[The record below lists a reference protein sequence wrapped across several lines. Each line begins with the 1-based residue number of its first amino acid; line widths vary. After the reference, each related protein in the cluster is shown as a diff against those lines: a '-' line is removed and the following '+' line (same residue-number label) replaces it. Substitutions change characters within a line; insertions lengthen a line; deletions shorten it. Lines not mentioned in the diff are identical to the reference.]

1 MSKETPYQLSINQLE
16 DALDHIMRLAK
27 ASRSQTK
34 RLKVIAARAEAAL
47 NGEVYDGTNL
57 QLPKEARSPMS
68 YETELRV
75 TKRELMEALE
85 REQVLTA
92 NLEALKCEIPK
103 TQRQYRHNNDNSPS
117 LHNPDGGFVFGYCTK
132 EVDRLLALK
141 IDTAC
146 LARLKD
152 KAQYDLIDGL
162 LLNHTQ
168 FIPESAGPIVELLLQ
183 IQEGL
188 RPQAESAK
196 QEESAVA

>member
-1 MSKETPYQLSINQLE
+1 MTTESPYQSTVSQLE
-16 DALDHIMRLAK
+16 DALDHIMKMAK
-27 ASRSQTK
+27 GSKTQTK
-34 RLKVIAARAEAAL
+34 RLQTIACRAEKAL
-47 NGEVYDGTNL
+47 NGEEFCRTEVKM
-57 QLPKEARSPMS
+57 PKEARSPMS
-68 YETELRV
+68 YETEIRV

-85 REQVLTA
+85 REQALTA
-92 NLEALKCEIPK
+92 HLEALKCEIPK

-132 EVDRLLALK
+132 EVDRLLSFK
-141 IDTAC
+141 TDTAC

-183 IQEGL
+183 IQDGL

>member
-1 MSKETPYQLSINQLE
+1 MSKDTPYHLSINQLQ
-16 DALDHIMRLAK
+16 DALDHIMHLAK

-34 RLKVIAARAEAAL
+34 RLKFIAARAETAL

-57 QLPKEARSPMS
+57 KLPKEARSPMS

-85 REQVLTA
+85 REQALTA
-92 NLEALKCEIPK
+92 HLEALKCEIPK

-132 EVDRLLALK
+132 EVDRLLSFK
-141 IDTAC
+141 TDTAC

>member
-1 MSKETPYQLSINQLE
+1 MSKEIPYQLSVNQLQ

-34 RLKVIAARAEAAL
+34 RLKVIAARAEMAL

>member
-1 MSKETPYQLSINQLE
+1 MSKEIPYQLSVNQLE
-16 DALDHIMRLAK
+16 DALDHVMRLAK

-47 NGEVYDGTNL
+47 NGEVYDGKDL
-57 QLPKEARSPMS
+57 KLPEPARAPMS
-68 YETELRV
+68 YENEIRV
-75 TKRELMEALE
+75 TKRELMAALE
-85 REQVLTA
+85 RERALTA
-92 NLEALKCEIPK
+92 HLEELKREIPK

-141 IDTAC
+141 IDTTC
-146 LARLKD
+146 LARMKD

-196 QEESAVA
+196 QAESAVA

>member
-1 MSKETPYQLSINQLE
+1 MSKEIPYQLSVNQLK
-16 DALDHIMRLAK
+16 DALDHVMRLAK

-75 TKRELMEALE
+75 TKREPMEALE
-85 REQVLTA
+85 REQALTA
-92 NLEALKCEIPK
+92 RLEALKCEIPK

-132 EVDRLLALK
+132 EVDRLLSFK
-141 IDTAC
+141 TDTAC

-183 IQEGL
+183 IQDGL

-196 QEESAVA
+196 QEESAAA

>member
-1 MSKETPYQLSINQLE
+1 MSKEIPYQLSVNQLQ

-34 RLKVIAARAEAAL
+34 RLNVIAARAEMAL

-85 REQVLTA
+85 REQALTA
-92 NLEALKCEIPK
+92 HLEALKCEIPK

-132 EVDRLLALK
+132 EVDRLLSFK
-141 IDTAC
+141 TDTAC